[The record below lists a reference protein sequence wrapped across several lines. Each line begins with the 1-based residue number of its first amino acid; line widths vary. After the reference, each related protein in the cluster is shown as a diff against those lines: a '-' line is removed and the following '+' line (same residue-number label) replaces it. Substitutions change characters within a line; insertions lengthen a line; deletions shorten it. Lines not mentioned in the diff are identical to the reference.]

1 MRGDLMPQIQHD
13 AKILVLPAT
22 DLIEADDDALVD
34 ALKAGDLRAPRVI
47 WQRFAGPVYLIL
59 RRSLG
64 RPNNVEDLA
73 EKVFAKVFR
82 RVAKLREPSSLE
94 AFVISVTIRT
104 VLSELRRCRLGRW
117 LRLGDAGHNLGQSA
131 RGLPSDAGQ
140 RRALARFYDILGD
153 ISTGDRIAFVLCF
166 LVGLEVGEVAA
177 ALDLSL
183 AAAEKSVARA
193 RARVEHHVRQDGALI
208 DFLSG
213 IDKEVA

>member
-22 DLIEADDDALVD
+22 DLIEADDDALVE

-64 RPNNVEDLA
+64 RPNNVEGLA

-94 AFVISVTIRT
+94 TFVISVTIRT
-104 VLSELRRCRLGRW
+104 VIGELRWCRLRRW
-117 LRLGDAGHNLGQSA
+117 LRLDAGPNLGQSA
-131 RGLPSDAGQ
+131 RGLPSDPGQ
-140 RRALARFYDILGD
+140 RQALARFYDILGD
-153 ISTGDRIAFVLCF
+153 ISAGDRMAFVLCV
-166 LVGLEVGEVAA
+166 LVDLELGEMAA

-183 AAAEKSVARA
+183 AAAERKMARS
-193 RARVEHHVRQDGALI
+193 RARVEHQVGQDGALV
-208 DFLSG
+208 DYLSG